1 MNRFTKLLLWM
12 SVFKDISTLAGGLIE
27 RIFYEIL
34 KSIKTLRKE
43 DGDR

>member
-1 MNRFTKLLLWM
+1 M

-27 RIFYEIL
+27 RIFDEIL